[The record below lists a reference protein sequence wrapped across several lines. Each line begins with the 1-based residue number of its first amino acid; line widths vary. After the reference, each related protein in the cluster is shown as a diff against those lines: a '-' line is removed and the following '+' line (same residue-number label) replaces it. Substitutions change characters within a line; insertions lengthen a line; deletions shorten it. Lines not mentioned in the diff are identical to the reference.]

1 MTLEE
6 SEQFSSLKLSVE
18 DLTEQLE
25 WMVNEFG
32 DEVSAPDRLGI
43 HSAMAHAQVA
53 LGNEGVLR

>member
-6 SEQFSSLKLSVE
+6 SERYHMLKTSVE
-18 DLTEQLE
+18 ELYEQLE

-43 HSAMAHAQVA
+43 SNVLKRAEMA
-53 LGNEGVLR
+53 LGEEGVWE